1 MCIRTSIVTTVLL
14 GIALATSAGTVP
26 ATGPQAHPENRG
38 APVTFTSGDVI
49 WTLLLAPPELPDD
62 LVLRSAY
69 FAPTWYQLSWVG
81 SLQGQ
86 RRTVSMNVE
95 VSAILAASPEA
106 AADTAHGL
114 LKDAASPIPEITGQE
129 TEYSRLGD
137 RVWHSGGGRIVF
149 AKGRVVCDVYVYIA
163 GTAPQDRSG
172 AALGVATALAR
183 RADAFLA
190 GKPQAVPVIPFLSSR
205 GTRDGVTTEEQGV
218 EWAWAV
224 KRLQESWGEQGTTL
238 VFIDS
243 NGLPR
248 GIPAKRLG
256 EKEYLVHLKHAVKL
270 LDPKGSIDPHLAGAT
285 FHGPRP
291 NYHEVT
297 MLGKKLRVTR
307 GDATVT
313 VEGQQVALDHPA
325 ETVGEIVLVPISSFA
340 EKALGVK
347 VEFSKHGDLPKITLK
362 PGGAVGK

>member
-1 MCIRTSIVTTVLL
+1 MKL
-14 GIALATSAGTVP
+14 
-26 ATGPQAHPENRG
+26 
-38 APVTFTSGDVI
+38 
-49 WTLLLAPPELPDD
+49 
-62 LVLRSAY
+62 
-69 FAPTWYQLSWVG
+69 
-81 SLQGQ
+81 
-86 RRTVSMNVE
+86 
-95 VSAILAASPEA
+95 
-106 AADTAHGL
+106 DTAVT
-114 LKDAASPIPEITGQE
+114 IPEVTGQA
-129 TEYSRLGD
+129 TEYGNLGD
-137 RVWHSGGGRIVF
+137 RVWHSGARIVF
-149 AKGRVVCDVYVYIA
+149 VKGTVLVDVYASVSGDTDQEVVIA
-163 GTAPQDRSG
+163 
-172 AALGVATALAR
+172 LHVAKVLSR
-183 RADAFLA
+183 KIDAVLA
-190 GKPQAVPVIPFLSSR
+190 GKPEPVPVIPFLSSR